1 MMTVIFLAIEENF
14 RKGKEEVESQTG
26 FGIFEQ
32 IFTLSLHNA
41 YYAVFFG
48 VLFSRVIT
56 SVNQANWGP
65 FEDFKTF
72 S

>member
-1 MMTVIFLAIEENF
+1 MTTVIFLAIEENF

-41 YYAVFFG
+41 YYTVF
-48 VLFSRVIT
+48 S
-56 SVNQANWGP
+56 P
-65 FEDFKTF
+65 FLTENLNSAKLM
-72 S
+72 